1 MRRVLAAVIPLLA
14 MSWSAA
20 SAAPRQGVTTAAITG
35 VVRDERGNPVAS
47 AQVDVVNRSNGF
59 VVRAT
64 TRDDGRYVAS
74 GLDVGGPYAIA
85 VRRIGYARTARDSL
99 YVTIGQTLR
108 VDLGLVSQAVALQ
121 AITSSARADGAYGS
135 THPVLGVGT
144 LISDSLTHRLPI
156 SDRDIYGLV
165 RLTPQMSTWYGLAAA
180 GASPRVNAVLID
192 GSSEQGLYGGQAAAG
207 IWGGKSISVE
217 AVKEYQVL
225 LTPFD
230 VRYGNFAG
238 ALINAVTRSGTNEL
252 RGSAFY
258 YGRYQALSRNVPFL
272 RDAQFQRTQTG
283 FTLGGPL
290 VKSSAH
296 FFVASEF
303 QRLGFPTVGP
313 YVGQSADATPPLRVS
328 PDTLARFQNALS
340 QWGLGGGSAGP
351 VTARNPLAN
360 IFARVD
366 VSLARIA
373 SRLVVRENYSR
384 TDSTAFSRPSAP
396 PTANC
401 RSIIC
406 FPLSSAARRQVV
418 WKDATVAQ
426 LLTTLSGGSYNELIA
441 GRLTT
446 TAGISPV
453 LRQPLVIVQ
462 LGQTSLDQ
470 TLQAG
475 AYEVAQGDK
484 TDNESVE
491 LTDNLTVPR
500 GWHSFTIGAS
510 TQLFRVRRVDLRG
523 AFGVWTF
530 PSIDALAQG
539 QAQTYRVSRDFG
551 GADVTVPG
559 AQYAIY
565 AGDRWDVTRNLTV
578 TYGLRADIPV
588 LNSAPASSGKM
599 DSIFG
604 RRTDVVP
611 SGRVHWSPRIGFSS
625 ALADG
630 RTRITGGAG
639 AFMGRPPLSWIINAY
654 ANYGMPR
661 TLTCGSATA
670 RGGAPAFSPD
680 AANPPLACANG
691 QGFTLDSVGSVN
703 LIDRKLAFPQNLRS
717 ALAVERD
724 LPWSVTARLEGQYT
738 RALHELF
745 FVNRNLAEPTTSDAH
760 GRVMYGTI
768 GSNAR
773 STPTLAKA
781 AFNADVIELT
791 NQSKDYSYSVTAELA
806 KRFSGSLSANGSF
819 TYGHARDVQSHRLT
833 RNPAFDNWRLGR
845 TVVGRQDVATLGTS
859 DFDQP
864 FRVVGSGTYGF
875 HRGSWTTDVSLYYLG
890 GSGFPFTYLAGGDQQ
905 TGDLNAD
912 GTPLNDPIYIPRDAN
927 DSTEIVFDPR
937 VFSVA
942 SQRSA
947 LEAFI
952 EGASCLRKQR
962 GRIMQRNS
970 CRTPWTN
977 TMNVAVRQSFA
988 GERGHPIAVELQLF
1002 NALNFINRRWGLIPI
1017 PSGLTTVTS
1026 QVNLLTHTRQTT
1038 TAPAQSVFQF
1048 DPSTRRFDA
1057 GNVDSYYQIQLGV
1070 RYSF

>member
-1 MRRVLAAVIPLLA
+1 MRRALAAVIPLLA

-20 SAAPRQGVTTAAITG
+20 RAAPRQGVTTAAITG

-59 VVRAT
+59 VVRTT
-64 TRDDGRYVAS
+64 TRDDGHYVAS
-74 GLDVGGPYAIA
+74 GLDVGGLYAIG
-85 VRRIGYARTARDSL
+85 VRRIGYARATRDSL
-99 YVTIGQTLR
+99 RVSIGQTLR
-108 VDLGLVSQAVALQ
+108 VDVDLASQAMALQ
-121 AITSSARADGAYGS
+121 QVTSTARADGAEGS
-135 THPVLGVGT
+135 AHPVLGVGT
-144 LISDSLTHRLPI
+144 LISDSLAHRLPI

-225 LTPFD
+225 LSPFD

-272 RDAQFQRTQTG
+272 RDAQFQRTQAG

-290 VKSSAH
+290 VKSGAH
-296 FFVASEF
+296 FFVTSEF
-303 QRLGFPTVGP
+303 QRLEFPTVGP
-313 YVGQSADATPPLRVS
+313 YVGQGADVTPPLRVS

-351 VTARNPLAN
+351 ITARNPLAN
-360 IFARVD
+360 LFARVD
-366 VSLARIA
+366 VSLPRIA

-384 TDSTAFSRPSAP
+384 TDSTAFSRPSPP

-406 FPLSSAARRQVV
+406 FPLSSAARHQVV

-426 LLTTLSGGSYNELIA
+426 LFTTLPGGSYNELIG
-441 GRLTT
+441 GRLATIG
-446 TAGISPV
+446 GISPV
-453 LRQPLVIVQ
+453 LPQPLIIVQ

-500 GWHSFTIGAS
+500 GVHSLTVGAS
-510 TQLFRVRRVDLRG
+510 AQLFRVRRFDLRG

-530 PSIDALAQG
+530 QSIDSLAQG
-539 QAQTYRVSRDFG
+539 LAQSYRVSRDFG

-559 AQYAIY
+559 AQYALY
-565 AGDRWDVTRNLTV
+565 AGDRWDATRNLTV

-588 LNSAPASSGKM
+588 LSSAPPYAGKV
-599 DSIFG
+599 DTILG

-611 SGRVHWSPRIGFSS
+611 SGRVHLSPRAGFSM

-654 ANYGMPR
+654 SNYGMPR
-661 TLTCGSATA
+661 TLTCGPSPG
-670 RGGAPAFSPD
+670 GGAPAFSPN
-680 AANPPLACANG
+680 AANPPLICRNG
-691 QGFTLDSVGSVN
+691 QGFTLDSTGPVN
-703 LIDRKLAFPQNLRS
+703 LLDRKLAFPQNLRG
-717 ALAVERD
+717 AFAIERD
-724 LPWSVTARLEGQYT
+724 LPSSVTARLEGQYT

-745 FVNRNLAEPTTSDAH
+745 FVNRNLAAPTTTDAH
-760 GRVMYGTI
+760 GRVMYGTFRAN
-768 GSNAR
+768 GR
-773 STPTLAKA
+773 SIPTLVKS
-781 AFNADVIELT
+781 AFSPDVIELT
-791 NQSKDYSYSVTAELA
+791 NQSKDYSYSVTAELSQ
-806 KRFSGSLSANGSF
+806 RFTGDLSGDVSF
-819 TYGHARDVQSHRLT
+819 TYGHAYDVQSHRFT

-845 TVVGRQDVATLGTS
+845 VVTGRQDVATLGTS

-864 FRVVGSGTYGF
+864 FRVVASGTYAL
-875 HRGSWTTDVSLYYLG
+875 HRGAWTTDVSLYYLG

-912 GTPLNDPIYIPRDAN
+912 GTPLNDPIYIPRNAN
-927 DSTEIVFDPR
+927 DSTEILLDPQA
-937 VFSVA
+937 FPVA
-942 SQRSA
+942 AQRSA

-952 EGASCLRKQR
+952 EGATCLRKQR
-962 GRIMQRNS
+962 GHIMQRNS

-977 TMNVAVRQSFA
+977 TMNLAVRQSFA
-988 GERGHPIAVELQLF
+988 GTRGHPIAIELQLF
-1002 NALNFINRRWGLIPI
+1002 NALNLINRRWGLIQI

-1026 QVNLLTHTRQTT
+1026 QVNLLTHIRQTT
-1038 TAPAQSVFQF
+1038 TLPAQSVFQF

-1057 GNVDSYYQIQLGV
+1057 GNVDSYYQIQLGA